1 MNAKNSI
8 ILLKLGGG
16 LLTDK
21 NEPFSKRIDVIK
33 SVVKQIIDANEKII
47 LIHGGGSFGHPLAKK
62 YNIFDGIDKSIPNQI
77 FGVVETH
84 HSMIRFN
91 SYLIEQF
98 LEANYP
104 VLSIQTSSIF
114 IKKSNKISLESLDIL
129 ETALNLKITPVLYG
143 DVLFD
148 KKGSFS
154 ILSGDDIILKL
165 CESLKSYNISKVV
178 FAMESDGLYKSD
190 DLGGK
195 DSILL
200 TDCYSSELDDLIL
213 ADLGQKIDVTEGIK
227 NKLTN
232 IKKICKLNI
241 PVQLINGLTEGNIF
255 KSLRNQKID
264 CTNILINE

>member
-114 IKKSNKISLESLDIL
+114 IKESNKILVFSLLH
-129 ETALNLKITPVLYG
+129 V
-143 DVLFD
+143 
-148 KKGSFS
+148 
-154 ILSGDDIILKL
+154 
-165 CESLKSYNISKVV
+165 ISN
-178 FAMESDGLYKSD
+178 S
-190 DLGGK
+190 
-195 DSILL
+195 
-200 TDCYSSELDDLIL
+200 
-213 ADLGQKIDVTEGIK
+213 
-227 NKLTN
+227 
-232 IKKICKLNI
+232 
-241 PVQLINGLTEGNIF
+241 
-255 KSLRNQKID
+255 
-264 CTNILINE
+264 